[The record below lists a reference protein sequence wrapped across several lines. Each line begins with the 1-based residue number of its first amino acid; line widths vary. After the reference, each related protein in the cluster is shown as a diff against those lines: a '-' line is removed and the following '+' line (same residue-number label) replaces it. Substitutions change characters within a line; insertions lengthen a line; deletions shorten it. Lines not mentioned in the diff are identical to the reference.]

1 MLLIHHFDLAEEIP
15 YGGKFIRRSKSSN
28 CGRSTSATEKF
39 LELAALAR
47 ASELDS
53 SPASSL
59 ASEAAPILSV
69 EVIEIR
75 ESTVF
80 KMLGS
85 R

>member
-59 ASEAAPILSV
+59 ASEAAPFF
-69 EVIEIR
+69 R
-75 ESTVF
+75 W
-80 KMLGS
+80 